1 MNFYQFHVGDYA
13 SHTNHLSVDE
23 DLTYRRLLDLYYDLE
38 GPIPTDIPR
47 VSRRIRMGTETT
59 KLILQEFF
67 KLAPEGYRNHR
78 ADAEIAKYHA
88 FRVKQKSNGIK
99 GGRPKKT
106 QGLDLGKPDVTQNNP
121 NQLPITN
128 NQVKEKVQKE
138 KVTRPVDVQPDTWDA
153 FLAARRLSK
162 AIVTDRVLRTIRAE
176 ADKAG
181 WSLDSALAEVAA
193 RGWRGFK
200 AEWVGSGTR
209 QKTAQERDAAVLG
222 ALTRGIVGGADAK
235 FLK

>member
-1 MNFYQFHVGDYA
+1 MHYYQFNIGDYQ
-13 SHTNHLSVDE
+13 SHTGHLDEFE
-23 DLTYRRLLDLYYDLE
+23 DLAYRRMLDWCYLHEKPLPKDPSEVARL
-38 GPIPTDIPR
+38 
-47 VSRRIRMGTETT
+47 IRMRTHCESIANV
-59 KLILQEFF
+59 LREFF
-67 KLAPEGYRNHR
+67 QQTNAGWVSERIEREIQQVREKSQKAQQNARVRWDAVAMRTHSEGNAIQDPR
-78 ADAEIAKYHA
+78 
-88 FRVKQKSNGIK
+88 SN
-99 GGRPKKT
+99 T
-106 QGLDLGKPDVTQNNP
+106 
-121 NQLPITN
+121 
-128 NQVKEKVQKE
+128 QVKEKVQKE
-138 KVTRPVDVQPDTWDA
+138 KVTRPIDVQPDTWDA

-200 AEWVGSGTR
+200 AEWVGSGSR

>member
-1 MNFYQFHVGDYA
+1 VHYYQFNIGDYQ
-13 SHTNHLSVDE
+13 SHTGHLDEFE
-23 DLTYRRLLDLYYDLE
+23 DLAYRRMLDWCYLHEKPLPEDAGEVARL
-38 GPIPTDIPR
+38 
-47 VSRRIRMGTETT
+47 IRMRTHSDSIANV
-59 KLILQEFF
+59 LREFF
-67 KLAPEGYRNHR
+67 KQTKAGWFSERIER
-78 ADAEIAKYHA
+78 EIQTIREKSEKAQASARVRWSADAMRTHTERNAI
-88 FRVKQKSNGIK
+88 QDPI
-99 GGRPKKT
+99 
-106 QGLDLGKPDVTQNNP
+106 P
-121 NQLPITN
+121 NT
-128 NQVKEKVQKE
+128 QVKEKVQKE

-181 WSLDSALAEVAA
+181 WSLDSALAEIAA

-200 AEWVGSGTR
+200 AEWVGSAQR

-222 ALTRGIVGGADAK
+222 ALTRGIVGGSDAK